1 MKKNFTFADIKN
13 DNGNRKAVGGKV
25 PRSAAGLKFCD
36 GSHGGAVPAE
46 HIDSRNRKAVG
57 GRVPRSARAFTL
69 AEVLITLGVV
79 GIVAVLT
86 IPAVVKN
93 YRNRM
98 YVAQFQKVQAQL
110 ADAVQSVM
118 NDEHTD
124 KFYETKAGT
133 ANSCSN
139 ANNGVCEKGIGYLLN
154 NYMKTVKKNCLDS
167 TEPCATA
174 TGSTYSMVDGTKL
187 TAGFSPAE
195 YCIQTT
201 NGATVCGWY
210 NPANSCMSVAVDVNA
225 MAEPNTA
232 GRDIFSMDIHNDGTI
247 SDYGSGCVAGN
258 FGTASAN
265 CTKGTKAQVY
275 NAASGCYSKLLK
287 SGWKMDY

>member
-1 MKKNFTFADIKN
+1 MNKFFKMKK
-13 DNGNRKAVGGKV
+13 DN
-25 PRSAAGLKFCD
+25 
-36 GSHGGAVPAE
+36 
-46 HIDSRNRKAVG
+46 RNRKVID
-57 GRVPRSARAFTL
+57 SNIARRGFTL

-98 YVAQFQKVQAQL
+98 YVAQFQKVQAQI

-133 ANSCSN
+133 TNSCSN
-139 ANNGVCEKGIGYLLN
+139 ANAGTCEKGVGYLLN

-167 TEPCATA
+167 TEPCASSD
-174 TGSTYSMVDGTKL
+174 GDEYSMLDGTKL
-187 TAGFSPAE
+187 TNGFWGD

-201 NGATVCGWY
+201 NGATVCGTY
-210 NPANSCMSVAVDVNA
+210 EPGNSCISIVVDVNA

-232 GRDIFSMDIHNDGTI
+232 GRDIFAMDIHNDGTL
-247 SDYGSGCVAGN
+247 SDYGSNCADGN
-258 FGTASAN
+258 FGAASVDCAKDNKTAN
-265 CTKGTKAQVY
+265 DVY
-275 NAASGCYSKLLK
+275 DAASGCYSKLLK
-287 SGWKMDY
+287 SGWVMDY